1 MKNFFYVFLL
11 IVLIISTTLVKNS
24 TKNVDQKIFES
35 KENVRMLRDRQELAL
50 LDYNY
55 LSSPKKLSEY
65 QEKYFDEHLVPID
78 IGKIKKIHFE
88 TDFIIIEK
96 FVETDEKQK

>member
-35 KENVRMLRDRQELAL
+35 KENVRMLKDRQELAL

-65 QEKYFDEHLVPID
+65 QEKYFDDYLIPID
-78 IGKIKKIHFE
+78 IEKIKKIYFE
-88 TDFIIIEK
+88 DGFILIEK
-96 FVETDEKQK
+96 FANKDER

>member
-65 QEKYFDEHLVPID
+65 QEKYFDDYLIPID
-78 IGKIKKIHFE
+78 IEKIKKIYFE
-88 TDFIIIEK
+88 DGFILIEK
-96 FVETDEKQK
+96 FANKDER

>member
-1 MKNFFYVFLL
+1 MKFLFYGFLL

-24 TKNVDQKIFES
+24 TKNIDIKIFDS
-35 KENVRMLRDRQELAL
+35 KENVRMLRDKHELVL

-65 QEKYFDEHLVPID
+65 QEKYFDDYLIPVNIE
-78 IGKIKKIHFE
+78 KIKKIHFE
-88 TDFIIIEK
+88 DGFTIIEK
-96 FVETDEKQK
+96 FSNNDEK

>member
-24 TKNVDQKIFES
+24 TKNVDHKIFES

-65 QEKYFDEHLVPID
+65 QEKYFDDYLIPID
-78 IGKIKKIHFE
+78 IEKIKKIYFE
-88 TDFIIIEK
+88 DGFILIEK
-96 FVETDEKQK
+96 FANKDER

>member
-1 MKNFFYVFLL
+1 MKNFFYGFLL
-11 IVLIISTTLVKNS
+11 ITLIILTTLIKNS
-24 TKNVDQKIFES
+24 TKNIDKKIFQS
-35 KENVRMLRDRQELAL
+35 KENIRMLRDRYELVL

-78 IGKIKKIHFE
+78 IGKISKIHFE
-88 TDFIIIEK
+88 TDLIIIEK